1 MRGQHKDSADPKQQ
15 PAVFLRYEGKSQKCH
30 SLKEAKAAWDKLSP
44 GQKSHASIMAGET
57 LYELPEIERMH

>member
-1 MRGQHKDSADPKQQ
+1 MREHSKVSAETKQ
-15 PAVFLRYEGKSQKCH
+15 PLVFLRYEGKAQKCH

-44 GQKSHASIMAGET
+44 GQKSHASIMANDT